1 MTGTLIPLS
10 PTEVAARLKAG
21 KAHLVDIREADEVAR
36 EHVAGAARAPLSTF
50 EAADLTIAADRDV
63 IFMCRTGARTG
74 ANCDRLASRVE
85 GEAYVLAGGL
95 EAWKSAGLATRVD
108 TRAPL
113 EMMRQVQIGAGS
125 LILTGAALGL
135 LVHPGFWALS
145 AFVGAGL
152 LMAGVTGFCGMAKV
166 LALAPWNRTAKA

>member
-1 MTGTLIPLS
+1 MTATLIPLA
-10 PTEVAARLKAG
+10 PAEVAAKLKAG

-36 EHVAGAARAPLSTF
+36 EHIAGAARAPLSTF
-50 EAADLTIAADRDV
+50 EAADLNIAADRDV

-74 ANCDRLASRVE
+74 ANCDRLATRVE

-95 EAWKSAGLATRVD
+95 DAWKKAGLATRMD
-108 TRAPL
+108 AKAPL

-125 LILTGAALGL
+125 LILIGASLGV

-152 LMAGVTGFCGMAKV
+152 LMAGVTGFCGMARV
-166 LALAPWNRTAKA
+166 LAVMPWNQTAKA

>member
-1 MTGTLIPLS
+1 MTATLIPLA
-10 PTEVAARLKAG
+10 PAEVAAKLKAG

-36 EHVAGAARAPLSTF
+36 EHIAGAARSPLSAF
-50 EAADLTIAADRDV
+50 EAADLNIAADRDV

-74 ANCDRLASRVE
+74 ANCDRLAARIE

-95 EAWKSAGLATRVD
+95 DAWKKAGLATRMD
-108 TRAPL
+108 AKAPL

-125 LILTGAALGL
+125 LILIGAALGV

-152 LMAGVTGFCGMAKV
+152 LMAGVTGFCGMARV
-166 LALAPWNRTAKA
+166 LAVMPWNQTAKA

>member
-1 MTGTLIPLS
+1 MTATLIPLT
-10 PTEVAARLKAG
+10 PAEVAAKLKAG

-36 EHVAGAARAPLSTF
+36 EHIAGAARAPLSTF
-50 EAADLTIAADRDV
+50 EAADLNIAADRDV

-74 ANCDRLASRVE
+74 ANCDRLATRVE

-95 EAWKSAGLATRVD
+95 DAWKKAGLATRMD
-108 TRAPL
+108 AKAPL

-125 LILTGAALGL
+125 LILIGAALGV

-152 LMAGVTGFCGMAKV
+152 LMAGVTGFCGMARV
-166 LALAPWNRTAKA
+166 LAVMPWNQTAKA

>member
-1 MTGTLIPLS
+1 MTATLIPLT
-10 PTEVAARLKAG
+10 PAEVAAQMKAG

-36 EHVAGAARAPLSTF
+36 EHIAGAARAPLSAF
-50 EAADLTIAADRDV
+50 EAADLNIAADRDV

-74 ANCDRLASRVE
+74 ANCDRLAARIE

-95 EAWKSAGLATRVD
+95 EAWKAAGLATRVD
-108 TRAPL
+108 AKAPL

-125 LILTGAALGL
+125 LILIGAALGL
-135 LVHPGFWALS
+135 FVHPGFWALS

-152 LMAGVTGFCGMAKV
+152 LMAGVTGFCGMARV
-166 LALAPWNRTAKA
+166 LAVMPWNQTAKA